1 MITLNNQDITSL
13 VDITSITTNDTL
25 DESLASG
32 SMIIPLTTQNTP
44 YARFS
49 EVRIDGLLFV
59 VAEDIVRLVK
69 KTDPKQYRHEISLI
83 EPTKILQKRVIPNLT
98 VTQPQGDIQ
107 NYIFSV
113 NRYDDE
119 LLVNTTQIT
128 VPLVT
133 TSQSQ
138 DTNVIDGLTLK
149 NTDQYEIYVSLT
161 VENNQY
167 NDGTI
172 SSSPRL
178 DFEIEM
184 FYGTTS
190 IETKTYSISGKSSI
204 TASPI
209 IFSGAFTKRYTPS
222 IEDDISFK
230 VRCLPPE
237 PFAQPDQAK
246 LTDFVARVAQPTE
259 QDLEIKLDEVVDK
272 LLQFHP
278 QFTLSETTRTRIE
291 QTKAPEF
298 TFQNYTLYDALKEV
312 ANYVSAIVYLG
323 EDDFSTIYFYFYDQ
337 VLNNGIDFADQEQTE
352 YLDGFTDGFE
362 INATNVIRDD
372 DQLYA
377 IYEPDQLS
385 WMTVRG
391 TTDERGVQIIDTQT
405 ALQLEHGIYRPIQ
418 VLVKGLAFE
427 MRDESNQVV
436 NFANTQ
442 VWDITNYVVEQQR
455 YNTFESEEV
464 TNARGAVKR
473 KSNTIYYVQ
482 GQPLIQGLGFTGTV
496 PPAWNTNLT
505 PNFAIVEAILNTAQ
519 DENPTYSFTT
529 DYLLAPSIHDL
540 QFRIRHIP
548 YSSVRL
554 TVYKDNTRGR
564 NIMYFNEQANLND
577 MELLGKIA
585 QENVN
590 RSGNRVV
597 RYEGLTSDNQLLLG
611 SKNGNEVLVNYTIS
625 RTPTINKFVA
635 EYAVGYANL
644 SNYVGIDSRLRQY
657 EVPNDTIVS
666 RRDKLTQFFTM
677 TTSNTAPAVLVPDY
691 LETQNNV
698 LFDSLFANF
707 KSSITGSRPTYAR
720 VIIDGDKVV
729 QSTIDAY
736 RMGKTLGLAINM
748 LDNYSAGIKKR
759 TTDIANGTEVKLQE
773 DARYTDDFGR
783 FTSAEIEFYDG
794 GGAISLA
801 ESDLYP
807 DNNKV
812 GVSKLLDYT
821 YTVNKDAREQW
832 GFIYEI
838 VFQSDLISPVK
849 TVVYDGFVKYNR
861 LATEITPTTIEIRF
875 LEKGY
880 LPDRN
885 LDINRTTLG
894 TGTVLVP
901 SGERYLQIQATAP
914 VGQYEGLILTI
925 NDEPIIAIQS
935 SDYDFNTQV
944 TKYIYPRAFE
954 ANDYELGLI
963 ADIFLSMTAS
973 GFVTDLKDGTASAT
987 INTAFTA
994 NGQAQEFL
1002 SRSTSETITTSFTA
1016 VGNIFF
1022 DDSDGASETVSAN
1035 FNVLGQP
1042 QESLSD
1048 TAQATISTL
1057 FNIVGN
1063 VFLDDTGTTS
1073 DSISTNFTAIGNS
1086 FIEQD
1091 GTMLTTV
1098 SAVFNAT
1105 GNEFIEQSD
1114 SASETISL
1122 NLNAT
1127 GAVTTQY
1134 NLRGYAT
1141 ATPVNIVVDFDD
1153 VPAFGYTLQTF
1164 TQTIG
1169 TKDNG
1174 TDVTVTAPSSYTLN
1188 GITYTFVDWR
1198 VDETG
1203 QSSTNRI
1210 FTTTIDQQKTL
1221 RLRYIAFGV

>member
-32 SMIIPLTTQNTP
+32 SMIIPLSPQKSP

-59 VAEDIVRLVK
+59 VAEDMVRLVK
-69 KTDPKQYRHEISLI
+69 KTEPKQYRHEISLI

-113 NRYDDE
+113 NRFDSE
-119 LLVNTTQIT
+119 LLVNTTPLT
-128 VPLVT
+128 VPLTT

-138 DTNVIDGLTLK
+138 DTNVINGLTLK
-149 NTDQYEIYVSLT
+149 NTDAYQIYVSLT
-161 VENNQY
+161 VENNQFS
-167 NDGTI
+167 DGTI
-172 SSSPRL
+172 SSNPRL
-178 DFEIEM
+178 DFEVEM

-190 IETKTYSISGKSSI
+190 IETKTYSINGKNGI
-204 TASPI
+204 FANPI
-209 IFSGAFTKRYTPS
+209 IFSGAFTKIYTPTAENS
-222 IEDDISFK
+222 INFK
-230 VRCLPPE
+230 VRCLPPA
-237 PFAQPDQAK
+237 PFEQPDQAT
-246 LTDFVARVAQPTE
+246 LTEFVVNVAQVA
-259 QDLEIKLDEVVDK
+259 DNNLEIKLDQVVDK

-278 QFTLSETTRTRIE
+278 QFTLSETTRTRIS
-291 QTKAPEF
+291 QIKSPEF

-312 ANYVSAIVYLG
+312 ANYRSAIVYLG
-323 EDDFSTIYFYFYDQ
+323 EDDFSTIHFYFYDQ
-337 VLNNGIDFADQEQTE
+337 VLNETIDFADQEQTE

-372 DQLYA
+372 DQLFA

-385 WMTVRG
+385 FMTVRG
-391 TTDERGVQIIDTQT
+391 TSDERGVQIIDTQT

-418 VLVKGLAFE
+418 VRVKGLAFE

-436 NFANTQ
+436 NFPNTQ
-442 VWDITNYVVEQQR
+442 VWDITSYVVEQQR
-455 YNTFESEEV
+455 YNTFETEEV
-464 TNARGAVKR
+464 TNGRGVFKR

-496 PPAWNTNLT
+496 PPAWNTALT
-505 PNFAIVEAILNTAQ
+505 PNYAIVEAILNTAQ

-529 DYLLAPSIHDL
+529 NYFVESSIHDL

-548 YSSVRL
+548 YSNVRL

-564 NIMYFNEQANLND
+564 NIMYFNEQAPLND
-577 MELLGKIA
+577 MELLGRIA

-597 RYEGLTSDNQLLLG
+597 RYEGLTNNNQLLLG
-611 SKNGNEVLVNYTIS
+611 SKQGNEVLVNYTIS

-644 SNYVGIDSRLRQY
+644 SNYVGVDSRYRQY
-657 EVPNDTIVS
+657 EVPTDTIVS

-677 TTSNTAPAVLVPDY
+677 TVSNTAPNVLVPDY
-691 LETQNNV
+691 LDTQNNTF
-698 LFDSLFANF
+698 FDSMFANF

-720 VIIDGDKVV
+720 IVLDNDKVV

-748 LDNYSAGIKKR
+748 LDNYSAGIKKSDR
-759 TTDIANGTEVKLQE
+759 QLNTGVNIKVQE
-773 DARYTDDFGR
+773 DARYTDDFGN
-783 FTSAEIEFYDG
+783 FTEAEIEFYDG
-794 GGAISLA
+794 GGAVSLA
-801 ESDLYP
+801 ESNLYP
-807 DNNKV
+807 DNDKA
-812 GVSKLLDYT
+812 GVFKLLDYT

-832 GFIYEI
+832 GFIYEV
-838 VFQSDLISPVK
+838 VFQSDITSANK
-849 TVVYDGFVKYNR
+849 TYVYDGFVKYNR
-861 LATEITPTTIEIRF
+861 LATEITPTKAEIRF

-894 TGTVLVP
+894 TGTVSVP

-914 VGQYEGLILTI
+914 EGEYEGLILTI

-935 SDYDFNTQV
+935 SDYDFGLQV
-944 TKYIYPRAFE
+944 TRYIYPRAFDD
-954 ANDYELGLI
+954 NDYELGFTETV
-963 ADIFLSMTAS
+963 FLTLTVN
-973 GFVTDLKDGTASAT
+973 GFVTTLKDDTASAI

-994 NGQAQEFL
+994 
-1002 SRSTSETITTSFTA
+1002 T
-1016 VGNIFF
+1016 GN
-1022 DDSDGASETVSAN
+1022 A
-1035 FNVLGQP
+1035 

-1048 TAQATISTL
+1048 SAQATISLL
-1057 FNIVGN
+1057 FNIIGN
-1063 VFLDDTGTTS
+1063 VFLDDVGTAS
-1073 DSISTNFTAIGNS
+1073 ANVSTNFTAIGDI

-1098 SAVFNAT
+1098 SAVFTTT
-1105 GNEFIEQSD
+1105 GDVFIEQED
-1114 SASETISL
+1114 SASDTVAL

-1127 GAVTTQY
+1127 GEITTFY

-1153 VPAFGYTLQTF
+1153 TPAFSFTLQTF
-1164 TQTIG
+1164 TQIIATRE
-1169 TKDNG
+1169 NG

-1188 GITYTFVDWR
+1188 GFTYTFVDWR
-1198 VDETG
+1198 VDETN
-1203 QSSTNRI
+1203 QTSTNRV

-1221 RLRYIAFGV
+1221 RLRYIAFGFN